1 MKRNRFIVMIAL
13 VSISFANFGC
23 SSSLSSLSTASN
35 LLGVLGKNPNLS
47 SFSGLLN
54 KVPAVGKLLG
64 GSSPLTVLA
73 PSNDAISSLGQDALG
88 SLTGSKD
95 GLSQLTNLLKNHL
108 VAGKVSASD
117 LASGTLK
124 TLAGNPVQLDAGSLV
139 GNAESADNGVIQVIN
154 KVLQ

>member
-1 MKRNRFIVMIAL
+1 MLIAM
-13 VSISFANFGC
+13 VVISFCNFGC
-23 SSSLSSLSTASN
+23 SSSLNSLTTATN

-73 PSNDAISSLGQDALG
+73 PSNDALASLGQDAITK
-88 SLTGSKD
+88 LTGSKE
-95 GLSQLTNLLKNHL
+95 GLSQLAGLLKNHL

-124 TLAGNPVQLDAGSLV
+124 TLAGNPVTLDAGSLV
-139 GNAESADNGVIQVIN
+139 GSAESADNGVIQVIN